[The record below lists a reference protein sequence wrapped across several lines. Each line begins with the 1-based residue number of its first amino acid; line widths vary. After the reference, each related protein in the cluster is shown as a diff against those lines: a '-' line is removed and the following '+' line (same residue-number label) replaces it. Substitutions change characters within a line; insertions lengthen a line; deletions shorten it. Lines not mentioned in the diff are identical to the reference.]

1 MYGIG
6 YAIQQAG
13 FEIRDTI
20 MWLYGS
26 GFPKS
31 MNIGLAMDKREGV
44 ESKIVGQNQ
53 DILKKQAK
61 DLKEGHRKI
70 VDSFNAGA
78 EDRNNGFTTVSAD
91 IKEPVSEDGKK
102 WKGWGTQ
109 LKPSFEPIIVA
120 RKPVERK
127 YC

>member
-1 MYGIG
+1 MVV
-6 YAIQQAG
+6 
-13 FEIRDTI
+13 
-20 MWLYGS
+20 

-70 VDSFNAGA
+70 VDSLNAGA
-78 EDRNNGFTTVSAD
+78 GDRNNGFITVSAD
-91 IKEPVSEDGKK
+91 IKEPVSEEGKK

-127 YC
+127 YNR